1 MCKALED
8 LYQNGVDTGRE
19 QGIEQGVE
27 RGRLQGIR
35 ALVETCRELGQTQE
49 TAGQKVAEK
58 FSVPPE
64 QAEEYA
70 AAYWGKN

>member
-49 TAGQKVAEK
+49 TAGQKVA
-58 FSVPPE
+58 
-64 QAEEYA
+64 
-70 AAYWGKN
+70 